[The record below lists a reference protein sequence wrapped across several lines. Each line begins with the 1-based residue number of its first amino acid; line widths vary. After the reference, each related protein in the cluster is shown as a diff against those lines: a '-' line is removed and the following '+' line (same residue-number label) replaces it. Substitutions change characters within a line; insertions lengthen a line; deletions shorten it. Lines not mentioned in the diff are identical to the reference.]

1 MYFPRYLLSKLATKP
16 SNILTALFYM
26 YHSWFQAISGKDMI
40 PHDIKLQKEED
51 IDFQKHDV
59 WTDTD
64 DVIVGK
70 TLICEWRQKVT
81 NHEF

>member
-16 SNILTALFYM
+16 SNILTALFY
-26 YHSWFQAISGKDMI
+26 HSRFQAISEKHIGFHI
-40 PHDIKLQKEED
+40 IFVHIKFQKEED

-64 DVIVGK
+64 DVTVGK
-70 TLICEWRQKVT
+70 TLI
-81 NHEF
+81 

>member
-1 MYFPRYLLSKLATKP
+1 
-16 SNILTALFYM
+16 
-26 YHSWFQAISGKDMI
+26 MI
-40 PHDIKLQKEED
+40 PHHITLQKEED
-51 IDFQKHDV
+51 TDFQKHDV